1 MAKLICIAV
10 LALTL
15 AIPASA
21 SARLQLSKPEARGV
35 ITDILDGDTFVQAYP
50 EADWYVRYWIEPAR
64 RCKRISARAVECRFS
79 IFSDELADEDTGEP
93 TVDYCDGVIRIRER
107 RDEYVWSDRVTE
119 CGSAAA

>member
-10 LALTL
+10 FALAL

-35 ITDILDGDTFVQAYP
+35 ITDVLDGDAFAQAYP
-50 EADWYVRYWIEPAR
+50 EVDWYTGYWIEPAR
-64 RCKRISARAVECRFS
+64 RCKRISARAVACDFT
-79 IFSDELADEDTGEP
+79 IFGDEVADEDTGEP
-93 TVDYCDGVIRIRER
+93 FVDFCDGVMRIRER

-119 CGSAAA
+119 CGSFAA